1 MADILNRWR
10 INNPTPAFVGAAP
23 EGQEPPY
30 CVFTEQTS
38 MQQRAM
44 PKLVCWTQTAVSFTA
59 VGNTSMESGQLA
71 DYADFLFNQQSFST
85 VADMVQTMRTPYFM
99 DTPSLT
105 GSRAWVTNIDYSIK
119 Y

>member
-1 MADILNRWR
+1 
-10 INNPTPAFVGAAP
+10 
-23 EGQEPPY
+23 
-30 CVFTEQTS
+30 
-38 MQQRAM
+38 
-44 PKLVCWTQTAVSFTA
+44 
-59 VGNTSMESGQLA
+59 MESGQLA

-85 VADMVQTMRTPYFM
+85 VADMVQTMRTTYFM